1 MMNRN
6 QFAAV
11 LPFVPADAKLA
22 IFREHRPIDKTL
34 DRSFR
39 GCGNAAARKAGIDT
53 SRRGCECTV
62 CVVYGGDCAASMW
75 QEDRSEW
82 HYKQRGVRTRRFNA
96 RDKRVQ

>member
-1 MMNRN
+1 MNRN

-22 IFREHRPIDKTL
+22 IFREHRPIDQTL

-39 GCGNAAARKAGIDT
+39 GCGNAAARRQGVDT
-53 SRRGCECTV
+53 SRRGICCDV
-62 CVVYGGDCAASMW
+62 CNVYGGDCAASMW
-75 QEDRSEW
+75 RDDHADW
-82 HYKQRGVRTRRFNA
+82 HRDQRGVRTRRFNA